1 MKDEQYYYVCF
12 DFLIDACVKS
22 HQFYETGRRNFSR
35 SKHTGFKITINIW
48 HKYFQTY

>member
-22 HQFYETGRRNFSR
+22 HQFYETGRRNLS
-35 SKHTGFKITINIW
+35 SKHTSLKITIW